1 VWTTIFP
8 RLAVSRW
15 RSRFNKCG
23 DAHHTNSQIFRTK
36 AWRNDKPDV
45 FYRKKGFSMKKIAL
59 LFLALFPFPLIP
71 TARADS
77 SSCVT
82 TGTTISCTGNLSA
95 PESVFMETFT
105 SGGTTLDI
113 QTFSYGGGTNAAGMV
128 IPAGSFMPLIALY
141 TNTGAIVPVD
151 YVLDGTGMQVIS
163 DTYNPLGTNPA
174 ASADSLV
181 DVSTGASLSGLC
193 PPGNIV
199 AGQCGDSTLKITGL
213 PIGSYTLVLTDAF
226 NQPLSVNP
234 GPPGSTNL
242 SDGYADLTG
251 GSFIYCDST
260 SKTPCGNFAVDISP
274 VVTPEPASLLLFGS
288 GLLVVGWRS
297 RRRTSRTIVLKNTF

>member
-1 VWTTIFP
+1 
-8 RLAVSRW
+8 
-15 RSRFNKCG
+15 
-23 DAHHTNSQIFRTK
+23 
-36 AWRNDKPDV
+36 
-45 FYRKKGFSMKKIAL
+45 MKKVAL
-59 LFLALFPFPLIP
+59 LFLALFAFPLIQ

-113 QTFSYGGGTNAAGMV
+113 QTFSYGGGTNAAGMA

-163 DTYNPLGTNPA
+163 DTWNPLATNPA

-181 DVSTGASLSGLC
+181 YVSGSTNASLSGLC
-193 PPGNIV
+193 SPAGPGNMV
-199 AGQCGDSTLKITGL
+199 GGQCGDSTLNITGL

-226 NQPLSVNP
+226 NQPYSVNP
-234 GPPGSTNL
+234 GPPTSVSL
-242 SDGYADLTG
+242 SDGYGGLG
-251 GSFIYCDST
+251 GSFTGCDST
-260 SKTPCGNFAVDISP
+260 SNPACGNFAVDISP

-297 RRRTSRTIVLKNTF
+297 RKRASRTVVMKNKS